1 MNLLEVDD
9 LSTEFRTDEGI
20 VQAADN
26 VNLTVGRGE
35 TLGIVGESGS
45 GKSVTAR
52 SLMRLIESP
61 GTISNGEIRFKG
73 EDLRQKSEKE
83 MESIRGNEI
92 GMIFQDALESLNPVL
107 TVGDQI
113 AEAVRTH
120 NVIENEGISWSERS
134 LIGNFLPRRST
145 ETRYPK
151 AWEDAVELMEAV
163 GIPEPEQRAR
173 EYPHQFSGGMRQRAM
188 IAIAIACRPDLL
200 IADEPTTALDVTIQA
215 QILNL
220 LQDLQDDIGMGIL
233 LITHDIGVVIESCDR
248 VAVMYAGEIVET
260 GTVEEVFE
268 NPKHPYTRGLIRSIP
283 EIEGE
288 RTRLKPVEGQVP
300 DLIDMPDACYYA
312 PRCEY
317 AHEACYARR
326 PPMYDLEGSTSHE
339 ARCVLHDPN
348 NPRDLPELSE
358 PKPDGTPQEGVNDD

>member
-1 MNLLEVDD
+1 MSLLEVHN
-9 LSTEFRTDEGI
+9 LSTEFRTDAGD

-26 VNLTVGRGE
+26 VDLEIKQGE

-52 SLMRLIESP
+52 SIMRLVESP
-61 GTISNGEIRFKG
+61 GEITNGEIRFKG
-73 EDLRQKSEKE
+73 NDLRQESETE
-83 MESIRGNEI
+83 METIRGREI

-107 TVGDQI
+107 TIGDQI
-113 AEAVRTH
+113 AESIRTH
-120 NVIENEGISWSERS
+120 NTIENEGISWSERS

-145 ETRYPK
+145 ETRFPN
-151 AWEDAVELMEAV
+151 AWKDAVELMEDV

-188 IAIAIACRPDLL
+188 IAMAIACRPDLL

-215 QILNL
+215 QIMNL
-220 LQDLQDDIGMGIL
+220 LQDLQDEIGMGIL

-248 VAVMYAGEIVET
+248 VGVMYAGEIVET

-268 NPKHPYTRGLIRSIP
+268 NPQHPYTRGLIRSVP

-288 RTRLKPVEGQVP
+288 RTRLNPVKGQVP
-300 DLIDMPDACYYA
+300 DLVDMPNACYYA
-312 PRCEY
+312 PRCEH
-317 AHEACYARR
+317 AHEACYEDQ
-326 PPMYDLEGSTSHE
+326 PKIYNLDGSSNHQ
-339 ARCVLHDPN
+339 ARCVLHDPDD
-348 NPRDLPELSE
+348 PHELPELVETE
-358 PKPDGTPQEGVNDD
+358 PS